1 MKTPNFPSFFK
12 KTQANKFDYKARYF
26 TKKKENRK
34 RINFNRSHDLKTSK
48 GRNKRIIFIIIVLS
62 LFTYYFLK

>member
-1 MKTPNFPSFFK
+1 MKAPNFPSFFK
-12 KTQANKFDYKARYF
+12 KNQANKFDYKARYY
-26 TKKKENRK
+26 TEKKEKRK
-34 RINFNRSHDLKTSK
+34 RINFNRRHDLKTSK

>member
-1 MKTPNFPSFFK
+1 MKAPNFPSFFK
-12 KTQANKFDYKARYF
+12 KTQANKFDYKARYY
-26 TKKKENRK
+26 TKKENRK
-34 RINFNRSHDLKTSK
+34 LINFNRSHDLKTSK